1 MRYLILTL
9 MGLFAASQLHAQQN
23 DSRIEAT
30 STPMNEGELYYD
42 LDFVHCTVGFTIGH
56 MGISDVS
63 GSFSGFKGALVYNTE
78 DQKQLSTTFV
88 IDVGSINTNQTWR
101 DKDLQSAKWFDK
113 ENYPYMLFQSD
124 EIILTD
130 TGFDW
135 KGQLTMKGITREV
148 TLRMQKPSGYVKS
161 YLGHHLA
168 FKGSTRINRKDFS
181 IGENTWWNNV
191 IEGIAQLDD
200 FVEIHLSIAYQLQT
214 PEFIKSRFFE
224 NETALYEVA
233 TTSGVDKAISVLEQQ
248 KVAYKNKADK
258 NEDGFDA
265 ITGQDLNT
273 VAKVILIEGNYKQA
287 EQLLLRN
294 MESFPQDDTILIEL
308 ANFYLITKQLDKAR
322 DMVLKCLTLNPYN
335 AVALEMKRQIINK
348 V

>member
-9 MGLFAASQLHAQQN
+9 IGLFATSQLHAQQDN
-23 DSRIEAT
+23 SNIAAS
-30 STPMNEGELYYD
+30 STPVNGGALYYD

-78 DQKQLSTTFV
+78 DLKQLSTTFV

-113 ENYPYMLFQSD
+113 ENHPHILFQSD
-124 EIILTD
+124 EITLTD

-135 KGQLTMKGITREV
+135 KGQLTMKGITKDI
-148 TLRMQKPSGYVKS
+148 TLNMQKPSGYVKS

-168 FKGSTRINRKDFS
+168 FKGSTKINRKEFS
-181 IGENTWWNNV
+181 IGEDTWWNNV

-214 PEFIKSRFFE
+214 PEFIKSRFYE
-224 NETALYEVA
+224 NETVLYEAA

-248 KVAYKNKADK
+248 KEAYKNKADK

-273 VAKVILIEGNYKQA
+273 VAKVILIEGNYKRA

-294 MESFPQDDTILIEL
+294 MESFPQDDTILAEL
-308 ANFYLITKQLDKAR
+308 ASFYLRTKQPDKAR
-322 DMVLKCLTLNPYN
+322 NMVLKCLAINPFN
-335 AVALEMKRQIINK
+335 AVALEMKRRIINK